1 MLAPVLGE
9 GVESAAQPLQRS
21 LDWVRANRLL
31 VAAAALCSVVA
42 GLHYADLK
50 DAPPGFFSDEASVAY
65 DAQGIATDWRDEHG
79 DLLPIF
85 FRSFGQ
91 WRGSL
96 FVYAVAAVFRVAG
109 PGVVQARA
117 VSATLSL
124 LTAALLA
131 LLVRRLFGADWLAL
145 GTFAVTAVT
154 P

>member
-65 DAQGIATDWRDEHG
+65 DAQGIATDLRDEHG
-79 DLLPIF
+79 DLLPVF

-96 FVYAVAAVFRVAG
+96 LIYLMAPVFKVTG
-109 PGVVQARA
+109 PGVIQARV
-117 VSATLSL
+117 VSTTVSL
-124 LTAALLA
+124 LTA
-131 LLVRRLFGADWLAL
+131 V
-145 GTFAVTAVT
+145 
-154 P
+154 